1 MKQALYPKNPI
12 LIVDDEADFLNSTH
26 TTLKRK
32 GITNVELCDKSIDV
46 MPRLKEKKYSLILLD
61 IIMPDIRGNDLL
73 PEIMENYVGIPVIML
88 TAWNDIETA
97 FQCRKKGARD
107 FLLKPIDTP
116 QLLEKIRGVLGSTEP
131 PRAANRRT
139 NSHAADEERYPDY
152 YSKEFNFVEEVK
164 EIIQKSK
171 EQLEPDQEP
180 TLDVKTIFLADL
192 VGATAAKDE
201 FGHSK
206 GMKRCHIHNIIAAET
221 IKRFNGKVIKF
232 MGDAVLAA
240 FYSNLDAVVAALTF
254 REALNELTLPVEEFK
269 APLETRIILTTG
281 TVEEFN
287 TESGYDIGGQVV
299 DKAAR
304 LEKVASPGQIL
315 VEAGVIDNIRIML
328 ERMSFIKLPTNIDI
342 SELHLK
348 GFKDPVRVFEITTKD
363 RPFGY
368 PPSEEGQYFFDLVDA
383 IAGSKSHVLLSTP
396 TIETRKN
403 RKDIGLLQDR
413 LLEAQNQR
421 GVDVRILCSGLD
433 RSSLIAASEWEELEL
448 KVRFCESR
456 LDAPIHLIDENIII
470 FGLKK
475 QDASLP
481 RNKYLKMTSHHA
493 NSLLATDF
501 QLRWNESI
509 PLASQMAK
517 NCKGI
522 N

>member
-1 MKQALYPKNPI
+1 MKQKLYPQNPI
-12 LIVDDEADFLNSTH
+12 LIVDDEVDFLNG
-26 TTLKRK
+26 LKAILESK
-32 GITNVELCDKSIDV
+32 GITNVECCKDSREV
-46 MPRLKEKKYSLILLD
+46 MPKLKEKKYSLIFLD
-61 IIMPDIRGNDLL
+61 ILMPYLNGDELL
-73 PEIMENYVGIPVIML
+73 PQIMENYLGFPVIML
-88 TAWNDIETA
+88 TALNESTSA
-97 FQCRKKGARD
+97 FKCVKMGARD
-107 FLLKPIDTP
+107 YIVKPFDTP
-116 QLLEKIRGVLGSTEP
+116 ILLEKIHGIFNLTETP
-131 PRAANRRT
+131 PDA
-139 NSHAADEERYPDY
+139 SQP
-152 YSKEFNFVEEVK
+152 FIEVQ

-206 GMKRCHIHNIIAAET
+206 GMKRSHIHNIIATET

-254 REALNELTLPVEEFK
+254 REALNAMTLPGDEFK

-315 VEAGVIDNIRIML
+315 VEAGVIDNIRVML
-328 ERMSFIKLPTNIDI
+328 ERMSFIKLPANIDI
-342 SELHLK
+342 SELQLK

-363 RPFGY
+363 RPFGN
-368 PPSEEGQYFFDLVDA
+368 PPSEKGQYFFDLIDA

-396 TIETRKN
+396 AVETRKN
-403 RKDIGLLQDR
+403 RKDIALLQDHLVKAKKER
-413 LLEAQNQR
+413 R
-421 GVDVRILCSGLD
+421 VDVRILCSGLD
-433 RSSLIAASEWEELEL
+433 RSSLIAASEWEELGL
-448 KVRFCESR
+448 TVQFCESP
-456 LDAPIHLIDENIII
+456 LDDHIHLIDENIII

-481 RNKYLKMTSHHA
+481 RNKYLKMTSHHV
-493 NSLLATDF
+493 NSLLAADF
-501 QLRWNESI
+501 QLRWKESI
-509 PLASQMAK
+509 SLASQMAK

>member
-12 LIVDDEADFLNSTH
+12 LIVDDEVDFLNSIH

-116 QLLEKIRGVLGSTEP
+116 QLLEKIRDVLGTTEP
-131 PRAANRRT
+131 PQEGD
-139 NSHAADEERYPDY
+139 SDY
-152 YSKEFNFVEEVK
+152 SSKEFNFAEEVK

-171 EQLEPDQEP
+171 EQLELNQEP
-180 TLDVKTIFLADL
+180 TFDVKTIFLADL

-206 GMKRCHIHNIIAAET
+206 GMKRSHIHNIIAAET
-221 IKRFNGKVIKF
+221 IKRFDGKVIKF

-240 FYSNLDAVVAALTF
+240 FYFNLDAVVAALTF
-254 REALNELTLPVEEFK
+254 REALNALNLPGEEFK
-269 APLETRIILTTG
+269 APLKTRIILTTG

-315 VEAGVIDNIRIML
+315 VEAGVIENIRVML
-328 ERMSFIKLPTNIDI
+328 ERMPFIKLPPNIDI
-342 SELHLK
+342 SELQLK
-348 GFKDPVRVFEITTKD
+348 GFNDPVRVFEITTKD
-363 RPFGY
+363 RPFGN
-368 PPSEEGQYFFDLVDA
+368 PPSEEGQYFFDLIDA

-433 RSSLIAASEWEELEL
+433 RSSLIAASEWEELGL
-448 KVRFCESR
+448 TVQFCESR
-456 LDAPIHLIDENIII
+456 LDDPIHLIDENIII

-475 QDASLP
+475 QDANLP
-481 RNKYLKMTSHHA
+481 RNKYLKMTSHHV
-493 NSLLATDF
+493 NSLLAADF